1 MSAPSAIGRRFEQ
14 APDIDAF
21 LSIWLE
27 ERGLLQGE
35 AAATFNTY
43 YGSFLR
49 SFSPR
54 MRRFY
59 RDQIG
64 RAHV

>member
-1 MSAPSAIGRRFEQ
+1 MPALHDDSLVARSGMSAPSAIGRRFEQ

-43 YGSFLR
+43 YGK
-49 SFSPR
+49 
-54 MRRFY
+54 
-59 RDQIG
+59 IG